1 MAERSIRVLLDTCV
15 PKRLARDLPG
25 YEVRHA
31 SEMGWGDLD
40 DGPLL
45 AAMAGSFDAL
55 VTVDQNLPYQQNL
68 KARPF
73 AVFVLRAHSN
83 RLTDLARLVPRLRA
97 ALKRAAPG
105 QVIELAE

>member
-1 MAERSIRVLLDTCV
+1 MRVLLDTCV
-15 PKRLARDLPG
+15 PRRLARDLPG
-25 YEVRHA
+25 HEVRHA
-31 SEMGWGDLD
+31 TEMGWGDLD

-45 AAMAGSFDAL
+45 NAMAGGFDAL

-68 KARPF
+68 SSRPF
-73 AVFVLRAHSN
+73 SVLILRSHSN
-83 RLTDLARLVPRLRA
+83 RLTDLARLLPKLRA

>member
-1 MAERSIRVLLDTCV
+1 MRVLLDTCV

-31 SEMGWGDLD
+31 TEMGWSDLD

-55 VTVDQNLPYQQNL
+55 VTVDRNLPHQQNL
-68 KARPF
+68 SARPF
-73 AVFVLRAHSN
+73 AVLLLRAHSN
-83 RLTDLARLVPRLRA
+83 RLTDLTRLVPKLRA
-97 ALKRAAPG
+97 ALKRATPG
-105 QVIELAE
+105 QLIELAE

>member
-1 MAERSIRVLLDTCV
+1 MRVLLDTCV

-31 SEMGWGDLD
+31 TEMGWGDLD

-45 AAMAGSFDAL
+45 TAMEGIFDAL
-55 VTVDQNLPYQQNL
+55 VTVDRNLLHQQNL

-73 AVFVLRAHSN
+73 AVLLLRAHSN
-83 RLTDLARLVPRLRA
+83 RLTELARLIPKLRA
-97 ALKRAAPG
+97 ALKRAEPG
-105 QVIELAE
+105 QVVELAE

>member
-1 MAERSIRVLLDTCV
+1 MRVLLDTCV

-31 SEMGWGDLD
+31 AELGWGDLD

-45 AAMAGSFDAL
+45 TAMAGSFDAL
-55 VTVDQNLPYQQNL
+55 VTVDRNLPYQPNL
-68 KARPF
+68 SSRPF
-73 AVFVLRAHSN
+73 AVLLLRAHSN
-83 RLTDLARLVPRLRA
+83 RLTDLARLVPKLRA

-105 QVIELAE
+105 QLIELAE

>member
-1 MAERSIRVLLDTCV
+1 MLLDACV

-31 SEMGWGDLD
+31 TELGWGDLD

-45 AAMAGSFDAL
+45 TALAGSFDAL
-55 VTVDQNLPYQQNL
+55 VTVDRNLPYQQNL
-68 KARPF
+68 NARPF
-73 AVFVLRAHSN
+73 ANLLLRAHSN
-83 RLTDLARLVPRLRA
+83 RLTDLARLVPKLRA

-105 QVIELAE
+105 QLIVLEE

>member
-1 MAERSIRVLLDTCV
+1 MRVLLDTCV

-31 SEMGWGDLD
+31 SEMGWSDLD

-45 AAMAGSFDAL
+45 TAMAGSFDAL

-73 AVFVLRAHSN
+73 AVFLLRAHSN
-83 RLTDLARLVPRLRA
+83 RLTDLARLVPKLRA

-105 QVIELAE
+105 QLIELAE

>member
-1 MAERSIRVLLDTCV
+1 MRVLLDTCV

-31 SEMGWGDLD
+31 TEMGWGDLD

-45 AAMAGSFDAL
+45 AAMAGRFDAL
-55 VTVDQNLPYQQNL
+55 VTVDRNLSHQQNL
-68 KARPF
+68 SARPF
-73 AVFVLRAHSN
+73 AVLLLRAHSN
-83 RLTDLARLVPRLRA
+83 RLTDLARLIPKLRA

-105 QVIELAE
+105 QLIELAE